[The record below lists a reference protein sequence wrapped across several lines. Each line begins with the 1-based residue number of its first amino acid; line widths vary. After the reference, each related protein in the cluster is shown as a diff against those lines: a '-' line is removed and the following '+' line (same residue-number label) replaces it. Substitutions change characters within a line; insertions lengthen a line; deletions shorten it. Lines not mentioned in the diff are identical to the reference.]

1 MADAIVRYGLR
12 MASKK
17 VTITL
22 SEELL
27 KHSQQLAK
35 RAGMP
40 LSTWI
45 ARAAEHRAR
54 VEDGL
59 AAMAEWE
66 AEEGP
71 ITPEERAWARAEIAR
86 AEAEL
91 LGIEREA
98 G

>member
-1 MADAIVRYGLR
+1 

-27 KHSQQLAK
+27 KHSQELAK
-35 RAGMP
+35 RAGIP
-40 LSTWI
+40 VSTWI
-45 ARAAEHRAR
+45 ARAAEHQARIEAGRAA
-54 VEDGL
+54 L
-59 AAMAEWE
+59 AEWE
-66 AEEGP
+66 EEDGAL
-71 ITPEERAWARAEIAR
+71 TPDERAWARAEIAR

-91 LGIEREA
+91 LGVEREA